1 MLIPLHRGV
10 NLDRGPHRRREGDGL
25 EVPTLDGGGPRPL
38 EFLAQ
43 GEVVLDQAVE
53 VEGLLANH
61 AVDYAVAVHAVLDLA
76 TLDVPDGPADVLSD
90 GAALRVG
97 HEPARTQGLAQGTD
111 DPHLVW
117 GGDGHIELHEAFV
130 PD

>member
-10 NLDRGPHRRREGDGL
+10 NLDRGPHRRREVD
-25 EVPTLDGGGPRPL
+25 
-38 EFLAQ
+38 
-43 GEVVLDQAVE
+43 
-53 VEGLLANH
+53 GLLANH

-130 PD
+130 PDAGGQVFGADHVRAGLLGLPRLLADGEDGDAA